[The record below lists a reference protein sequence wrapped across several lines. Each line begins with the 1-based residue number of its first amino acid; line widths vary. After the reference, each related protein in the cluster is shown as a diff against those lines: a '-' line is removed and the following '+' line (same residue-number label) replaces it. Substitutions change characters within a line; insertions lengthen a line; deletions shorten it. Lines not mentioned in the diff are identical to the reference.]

1 MSAELAVMMNVA
13 ESRLRCPFCHGEIG
27 PRSDDWVACRD
38 CLARHHRAC
47 WSELHACSTCGR
59 RDFLGTTREVL
70 PPRPPHLKAIT
81 FGVLLGALLGLF
93 GAGIVVSGVGLLL
106 SPIPGVSIP
115 VGIVVALLV
124 FWGFAYEGAAIAH
137 KVTQEE

>member
-13 ESRLRCPFCHGEIG
+13 ESRLRCPFCHADIG

-59 RDFLGTTREVL
+59 RGFLGVVREIL
-70 PPRPPHLKAIT
+70 PPRPLHLGAIT
-81 FGVLLGALLGLF
+81 AGALTGAVTGVVAAFVLATCVYWLLSAIPAVALPAALALSLFLF
-93 GAGIVVSGVGLLL
+93 GGC
-106 SPIPGVSIP
+106 
-115 VGIVVALLV
+115 
-124 FWGFAYEGAAIAH
+124 AY
-137 KVTQEE
+137 